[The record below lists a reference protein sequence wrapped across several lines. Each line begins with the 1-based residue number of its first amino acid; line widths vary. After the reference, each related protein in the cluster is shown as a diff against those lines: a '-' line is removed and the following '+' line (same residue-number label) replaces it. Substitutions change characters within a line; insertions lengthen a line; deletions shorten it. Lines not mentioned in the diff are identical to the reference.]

1 MLEAEVLDAYRSIFA
16 QTFSRN
22 GSTLYIGD
30 NLGKITTY
38 NVTRWSK
45 TQEFQTQLHSILFI
59 LEYKGILIAGG
70 IGGLVT
76 LILSEEGRISNGK
89 RITSESYNTALILED
104 QDVLIGGGPRG
115 ILYTIDLNVF
125 HIIKED
131 IDSHKD
137 AIQCSSMSIDR
148 GIFCTASEDGLV
160 HIWDIKSQEI
170 TRTILPYENE
180 ELNRPE
186 RGRFISCC
194 SMIGDWL
201 ICGGG
206 PRVGLWHVSS
216 GELANIL
223 DIEEDVPLSMLSS
236 PERIFVGGSR
246 SVVYQFQ
253 RNGSK
258 ISTVEATS
266 QFVYSIQKSLKG
278 HMLVSGSTRTV
289 DIYKNNYKAQEL
301 SV

>member
-1 MLEAEVLDAYRSIFA
+1 MLDAYRSIFA

-76 LILSEEGRISNGK
+76 LMLSEEGRISNGK

-131 IDSHKD
+131 IDSHKGNSMNTT
-137 AIQCSSMSIDR
+137 SSTE
-148 GIFCTASEDGLV
+148 IFRCDSVLFNVGRSRDFLHSV
-160 HIWDIKSQEI
+160 RR
-170 TRTILPYENE
+170 RTCPHLGYQKPGNHQNDSA
-180 ELNRPE
+180 LRE
-186 RGRFISCC
+186 RR
-194 SMIGDWL
+194 
-201 ICGGG
+201 
-206 PRVGLWHVSS
+206 
-216 GELANIL
+216 A
-223 DIEEDVPLSMLSS
+223 
-236 PERIFVGGSR
+236 
-246 SVVYQFQ
+246 
-253 RNGSK
+253 
-258 ISTVEATS
+258 
-266 QFVYSIQKSLKG
+266 
-278 HMLVSGSTRTV
+278 
-289 DIYKNNYKAQEL
+289 
-301 SV
+301 

>member
-1 MLEAEVLDAYRSIFA
+1 MIESEVLDAYRSVFA

-38 NVTRWSK
+38 NVNKWSK
-45 TQEFQTQLHSILFI
+45 TQEFQTQLESIQLI
-59 LEYKGILIAGG
+59 LEYKNILIAGG

-76 LILSEEGRISNGK
+76 LLVAEDGTISKGK
-89 RITSESYNTALILED
+89 RITSESYNTALVLEEYE
-104 QDVLIGGGPRG
+104 VLIGGGPRG

-125 HIIKED
+125 HIVKED
-131 IDSHKD
+131 TESHKD
-137 AIQCSSMSIDR
+137 AIQCSSMSEER
-148 GIFCTASEDGLV
+148 GMFCTASEDGTV
-160 HIWDIKSQEI
+160 HIWDMKSQEI
-170 TRTILPYENE
+170 IRTFLPYEKE
-180 ELNRPE
+180 ELSRPE

-201 ICGGG
+201 VCGGG
-206 PRVGLWHVSS
+206 PKVGLWHVRS

-223 DIEEDVPLSMLSS
+223 EIDQDTPLSMFSS
-236 PERIFVGGSR
+236 PERIFIGGSR

-258 ISTVEATS
+258 ISTVDASS
-266 QFVYSIQKSLKG
+266 QFVYSIQKSSKD
-278 HMLVSGSTRTV
+278 HMLVSGSTRTI

>member
-1 MLEAEVLDAYRSIFA
+1 MIEPEVLNAYRSVFA

-22 GSTLYIGD
+22 GTTLYIGD
-30 NLGKITTY
+30 NLGKITIY
-38 NVTRWSK
+38 NVNRWAK
-45 TQEFQTQLHSILFI
+45 TQEFQTQLESIQLI
-59 LEYKGILIAGG
+59 VEYKNILIAGG

-76 LILSEEGRISNGK
+76 LLVSEDGTISKGK
-89 RITSESYNTALILED
+89 RITSESYNTALVLEEH
-104 QDVLIGGGPRG
+104 DVLIGGGPRG

-131 IDSHKD
+131 TDSHKD
-137 AIQCSSMSIDR
+137 SIQCSSLSEER
-148 GIFCTASEDGLV
+148 GMFCTASEDGTV
-160 HIWDIKSQEI
+160 HIWDMKSQEI
-170 TRTILPYENE
+170 IRTFLPFEKE

-201 ICGGG
+201 VCGGG
-206 PRVGLWHVSS
+206 PRVGLWNVRS

-223 DIEEDVPLSMLSS
+223 DIEQDTPLSMFSS
-236 PERIFVGGSR
+236 PERIFIGGSR

-258 ISTVEATS
+258 ISTVDASS
-266 QFVYSIQKSLKG
+266 QFVYSIQKSCKG
-278 HMLVSGSTRTV
+278 HMLVSGSTRTI